1 MNWGNK
7 VHLTVFGESHG
18 PAIGAVLDG
27 LPAGEAIDP
36 AAVEAQMAR
45 RAPGQDPTATKRKE
59 SDAPRVLS
67 GLLNG
72 KTTGA
77 PLCAVIENTSQH
89 SRDYDNLLCVPR
101 PGHADYTAFLRYRG
115 FNDVRGGG
123 HFSGRLT
130 APIVFAGAV
139 CRQIL
144 ARRGIRIGAHV
155 LSIHGVFDTPFDP
168 VSIPDSLLEDLS
180 SRYFPTLSEKSQEE
194 MRAEIETARI
204 NLDSV
209 GGVVECAV
217 TGVPGGYGG
226 PLTEGVESSLSSLL
240 FGIPACKGVE
250 FGAGFAAAGLY
261 GSENNDPLFLDGNG
275 EIRTKTNRAGGIL
288 GGITSGMP
296 IVFRAAFKA
305 TPSIGKEQDSVDL
318 LARTD
323 AKLTVKGRHDPCIV
337 PRAVPVVEAAAAV
350 ALLDLLT

>member
-7 VHLTVFGESHG
+7 VRLTVFGESHG

-36 AAVEAQMAR
+36 AMIEAQMAR
-45 RAPGQDPTATKRKE
+45 RAPGQDPTATQRKE
-59 SDAPRVLS
+59 SDTPRVLS
-67 GLLNG
+67 GLLDG

-101 PGHADYTAFLRYRG
+101 PGHADYTAFLRYHG

-155 LSIHGVFDTPFDP
+155 LSVHGASDMPFDP
-168 VSIPDSLLEDLS
+168 VCIPDSLLEDLS
-180 SRYFPTLSEKSQEE
+180 SRYFPTLREQAQTE
-194 MRAEIETARI
+194 MRAEIETARM

-261 GSENNDPLFLDGNG
+261 GSENNDPLFLDGSG

-288 GGITSGMP
+288 GGITNGMP
-296 IVFRAAFKA
+296 IVFRVAFKP
-305 TPSIGKEQDSVDL
+305 TPSIGKEQESVDL

-350 ALLDLLT
+350 ALLDLLA